1 MNNTGLTPFLS
12 VTPPS
17 KLRISFCLAE
27 MQKGLLIID
36 YIDPLLIVQVLL
48 LVMPLLGLGGI
59 LANPQFQRMV
69 VRAQCFVEE
78 RISVLQSP
86 EGEGDFATLQ
96 SENALLVA
104 FGHSSL
110 CVLVINI
117 VIGVGAI
124 ASAVFPRI
132 EFAPVI
138 AVLVVLHQLP

>member
-1 MNNTGLTPFLS
+1 
-12 VTPPS
+12 
-17 KLRISFCLAE
+17 
-27 MQKGLLIID
+27 MQKGLVIID
-36 YIDPLLIVQVLL
+36 YIDPLLIVQVFFPLA
-48 LVMPLLGLGGI
+48 MSLLGLGGV
-59 LANPQFQRMV
+59 LANPQFQRIAE
-69 VRAQCFVEE
+69 RAQCLVEE

-104 FGHSSL
+104 FGHGPL

-124 ASAVFPRI
+124 ASAVCPRI

-138 AVLVVLHQLP
+138 AILVVLHQLPRSWDGLSVFVEVG